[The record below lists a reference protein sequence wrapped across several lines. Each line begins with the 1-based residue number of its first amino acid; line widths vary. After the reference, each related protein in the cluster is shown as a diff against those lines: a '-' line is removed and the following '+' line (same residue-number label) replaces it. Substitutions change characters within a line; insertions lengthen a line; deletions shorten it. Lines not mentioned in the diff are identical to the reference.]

1 MGTEKSVET
10 REQELERVVQALV
23 GTLRHMAGGQDTAYE
38 EARWDRHE
46 VKRELERA
54 AAWGESCCSSM
65 DRLSVGRRSLPPCQS
80 GGPTSAWRPHLRLE
94 APP

>member
-10 REQELERVVQALV
+10 REQELERVVQSLV
-23 GTLRHMAGGQDTAYE
+23 STLRHMAGAQDTAYE

-54 AAWGESCCSSM
+54 ADWGESILKREPSPS
-65 DRLSVGRRSLPPCQS
+65 RPPLSARESC
-80 GGPTSAWRPHLRLE
+80 LE
-94 APP
+94 L